1 MKYIVSSRHMCR
13 FWGPGCTM
21 SPKCS
26 IKVASRVQIVWGEW
40 LGGLILDNGFQM
52 CCGGCLSMRISRT
65 ALWSVLIIPN
75 IGHML
80 QPIEG
85 IIRTE
90 LAPALTRRPPPNDHE
105 FHSTTQPRLLIW
117 SCCCQL
123 MANAEIHKQKR
134 QQWTLAT
141 TSKFYPT
148 LYKRSRYL
156 AEVKGVSSWLT
167 SLPIG
172 FSLQGGLALSL
183 QYDWQ
188 PTCTYQTV
196 SVTPNSPL
204 KMLYHA
210 SSSAYTATFFLF
222 LFLFCFFWPA

>member
-1 MKYIVSSRHMCR
+1 MKVTLEGGPHLGAAVGTQGLYVMDKVQQWSREIDTLAGFYCPNPTPHCICCLHSRH
-13 FWGPGCTM
+13 
-21 SPKCS
+21 
-26 IKVASRVQIVWGEW
+26 
-40 LGGLILDNGFQM
+40 
-52 CCGGCLSMRISRT
+52 
-65 ALWSVLIIPN
+65 IPN

-80 QPIEG
+80 QPIKD

-105 FHSTTQPRLLIW
+105 CHSTTQPRLLIW

-123 MANAEIHKQKR
+123 MAKEEIHKQKR

-167 SLPIG
+167 SLLIG
-172 FSLQGGLALSL
+172 FSLQGDLALAL

-188 PTCTYQTV
+188 PTCTLSNCVCHTKFSIEDALSCFV
-196 SVTPNSPL
+196 LS
-204 KMLYHA
+204 LYC
-210 SSSAYTATFFLF
+210 YVFVVVVVCL
-222 LFLFCFFWPA
+222 FFWPAWKIF